1 MAKYQTRSLSGLQ
14 TREAEND
21 QMIIEGYFVVF
32 NTWTELYDGYY
43 EQVSPKAFDNVDL
56 TDIRALINHNDGLVL
71 GRTKS
76 STLTLRVDDK
86 GLYGEI
92 KVNPNDQ
99 DAVNLYERVK
109 RGDVDQCSFG
119 FQITEEEWEDTA
131 EGYRS
136 TITGINLFEVSVV
149 TFPAYEDTLV
159 TARSKDVLNFRKRK
173 LKERLNDVKADF
185 INKKN
190 QSL

>member
-1 MAKYQTRSLSGLQ
+1 MKKYQTRSLSGLQ

-21 QMIIEGYFVVF
+21 QMIIGGYFVVF
-32 NTWTELYDGYY
+32 NSWTELWDGYY
-43 EQVSPKAFDNVDL
+43 EQVSPKAFENIDL

-76 STLTLRVDDK
+76 NTLTLRVDDK

-119 FQITEEEWEDTA
+119 FQITEEEWEDTI

-136 TITGINLFEVSVV
+136 TITGIKLYEVSVV
-149 TFPAYEDTLV
+149 TFPAYEDTSV
-159 TARSKDVLNFRKRK
+159 SARSKDVLNFRKRK
-173 LKERLNDVKADF
+173 LKERLSNVKANF
-185 INKKN
+185 INEKN

>member
-1 MAKYQTRSLSGLQ
+1 MKKYQTRSLSGLQ

-21 QMIIEGYFVVF
+21 QMIIGGYFVVF
-32 NTWTELYDGYY
+32 NTWTELWDGYY
-43 EQVSPKAFDNVDL
+43 EQVSPKAFENVDL

-76 STLTLRVDDK
+76 NTLTLRVDDK

-119 FQITEEEWEDTA
+119 FQITEEEWEDTV

-149 TFPAYEDTLV
+149 TFPAYEDTSV
-159 TARSKDVLNFRKRK
+159 SARSKDVLNFRKRK
-173 LKERLNDVKADF
+173 LKERLSDVKANF
-185 INKKN
+185 ISKKN

>member
-1 MAKYQTRSLSGLQ
+1 MKTYQTRSLSGLQ

-21 QMIIEGYFVVF
+21 QMIIGGYFVVF
-32 NTWTELYDGYY
+32 NSWTELWDGYY
-43 EQVSPKAFDNVDL
+43 EQVSPKAFENIDL

-76 STLTLRVDDK
+76 NTLTLRVDDK

-131 EGYRS
+131 DGYRS

-173 LKERLNDVKADF
+173 LKERLSNVKADF
-185 INKKN
+185 INEKN

>member
-1 MAKYQTRSLSGLQ
+1 MKMAKYQTRSLSGLQ

-21 QMIIEGYFVVF
+21 QMIIGGYFVVF
-32 NTWTELYDGYY
+32 NSWTELWDSYY
-43 EQVSPKAFDNVDL
+43 EQVSPKAFENIDL

-76 STLTLRVDDK
+76 NTLTLRVDDK

-159 TARSKDVLNFRKRK
+159 TARSKDILNFRKRK
-173 LKERLNDVKADF
+173 LKERLSNVKADF
-185 INKKN
+185 TNKEN
-190 QSL
+190 

>member
-1 MAKYQTRSLSGLQ
+1 MKMAKYQTRSLSGLQ

-21 QMIIEGYFVVF
+21 QMIIGGYFVVF
-32 NTWTELYDGYY
+32 NSWTELWDGYY
-43 EQVSPKAFDNVDL
+43 EQVSPKAFESIDL

-76 STLTLRVDDK
+76 NTLTLRVDEK

-119 FQITEEEWEDTA
+119 FQITEEEWEDA
-131 EGYRS
+131 DEGYRP
-136 TITGINLFEVSVV
+136 TITGIKLFEVSVV
-149 TFPAYEDTLV
+149 TFPAYEDTSV
-159 TARSKDVLNFRKRK
+159 SARSKDILNFRKRK
-173 LKERLNDVKADF
+173 LKERLSNVKADF
-185 INKKN
+185 TDQKD
-190 QSL
+190 

>member
-1 MAKYQTRSLSGLQ
+1 MKMAKYQTRSLSGLQ

-21 QMIIEGYFVVF
+21 QMIIGGYFVVF
-32 NTWTELYDGYY
+32 NSWTELWDGYY
-43 EQVSPKAFDNVDL
+43 EQVSPKAFESIDL

-76 STLTLRVDDK
+76 NTLTLRVDEK

-119 FQITEEEWEDTA
+119 FQITEEELEDA
-131 EGYRS
+131 DEGYRS
-136 TITGINLFEVSVV
+136 TITGIKLFEVSVV
-149 TFPAYEDTLV
+149 TFPAYEDTSV
-159 TARSKDVLNFRKRK
+159 SARSKDILNFRKRK
-173 LKERLNDVKADF
+173 LKERLSNVKADF
-185 INKKN
+185 TDQKD
-190 QSL
+190 

>member
-1 MAKYQTRSLSGLQ
+1 MAKYQTRSLSGLK

-21 QMIIEGYFVVF
+21 QMIIGGYFVVF
-32 NTWTELYDGYY
+32 NSWTELWDGYY
-43 EQVSPKAFDNVDL
+43 EQVSPKAFENVDL

-76 STLTLRVDDK
+76 NTLTLRVDDK

-119 FQITEEEWEDTA
+119 FQITEEEWEDTV

-149 TFPAYEDTLV
+149 TFPAYEDTSV
-159 TARSKDVLNFRKRK
+159 SARSKDVLNFRKRK
-173 LKERLNDVKADF
+173 LKERLSDVKANF
-185 INKKN
+185 ISKKN

>member
-1 MAKYQTRSLSGLQ
+1 MKMAKYQTRSLSGLQ

-21 QMIIEGYFVVF
+21 QMIIGGYFVVF
-32 NTWTELYDGYY
+32 NSWTELWDGYY
-43 EQVSPKAFDNVDL
+43 EQVSPKAFESIDL

-76 STLTLRVDDK
+76 NTLTLRVDEK

-119 FQITEEEWEDTA
+119 FQITEEEWEDA
-131 EGYRS
+131 DEGYRS
-136 TITGINLFEVSVV
+136 TITGIKLFEVSVV
-149 TFPAYEDTLV
+149 TFPAYEDTSV
-159 TARSKDVLNFRKRK
+159 SARSKDILNFRKRK
-173 LKERLNDVKADF
+173 LKERLSNVKADF
-185 INKKN
+185 TDQKD
-190 QSL
+190 

>member
-1 MAKYQTRSLSGLQ
+1 MKMAKYQTRSLSGLQ

-21 QMIIEGYFVVF
+21 QMIIGGYFVVF
-32 NTWTELYDGYY
+32 NTWTKLWDGYF
-43 EQVSPKAFDNVDL
+43 EQVSPKAFENIDL
-56 TDIRALINHNDGLVL
+56 ADIRALINHNDGLVL

-76 STLTLRVDDK
+76 NTLTLRVDDK

-136 TITGINLFEVSVV
+136 TITGIKLYEVSVV
-149 TFPAYEDTLV
+149 TFPAYEDTNV
-159 TARSKDVLNFRKRK
+159 SARSKDVLNFRKRK
-173 LKERLNDVKADF
+173 LKERLSNVKANF
-185 INKKN
+185 INEEN
-190 QSL
+190 

>member
-1 MAKYQTRSLSGLQ
+1 MKTYQTRSLSGLQ
-14 TREAEND
+14 TREAENE
-21 QMIIEGYFVVF
+21 QMIIGGYFVVF
-32 NTWTELYDGYY
+32 NTWTELWEGYY
-43 EQVSPKAFDNVDL
+43 EQVSPKAFENVDL

-76 STLTLRVDDK
+76 NTLTLRVDDK

-119 FQITEEEWEDTA
+119 FQITEEEWEDA
-131 EGYRS
+131 VDGYRS
-136 TITGINLFEVSVV
+136 TITGIKLFEVSVV
-149 TFPAYEDTLV
+149 TFPAYEDTSV
-159 TARSKDVLNFRKRK
+159 SARSKDILNFRKRK
-173 LKERLNDVKADF
+173 IKERLNNVKADF
-185 INKKN
+185 INEKN
-190 QSL
+190 

>member
-1 MAKYQTRSLSGLQ
+1 MKKYQTRSLSGLQ

-21 QMIIEGYFVVF
+21 QMIIGGYFVVF
-32 NTWTELYDGYY
+32 NSWTELWDGYY
-43 EQVSPKAFDNVDL
+43 EQVSPKAFENVDL

-76 STLTLRVDDK
+76 NTLTLRVDDK

-136 TITGINLFEVSVV
+136 TITGIKLFEVSVV
-149 TFPAYEDTLV
+149 TFPAYEDTSV
-159 TARSKDVLNFRKRK
+159 SARSKDILNFRKRK
-173 LKERLNDVKADF
+173 LKERLSNVKADF
-185 INKKN
+185 INEKN
-190 QSL
+190 

>member
-1 MAKYQTRSLSGLQ
+1 MKTYQTRSLSGLQ

-21 QMIIEGYFVVF
+21 QMIIDGYFVVF
-32 NTWTELYDGYY
+32 NTWTELREGYY
-43 EQVSPKAFDNVDL
+43 EQVSPKAFENVDL
-56 TDIRALINHNDGLVL
+56 TDIRALINHDDGLVL
-71 GRTKS
+71 GRTKA

-119 FQITEEEWEDTA
+119 FQITEEEWEDTI

-136 TITGINLFEVSVV
+136 TITGIKLFEVSVV

-159 TARSKDVLNFRKRK
+159 TARSKDILNLRKRK
-173 LKERLNDVKADF
+173 IKERLSNVKADF
-185 INKKN
+185 TNKEN
-190 QSL
+190 

>member
-1 MAKYQTRSLSGLQ
+1 MKTYQIRSLSGLQ

-21 QMIIEGYFVVF
+21 QMIIGGYFVVF
-32 NTWTELYDGYY
+32 NTWTELWDGYF
-43 EQVSPKAFDNVDL
+43 EQVSPIAFENSDL

-76 STLTLRVDDK
+76 NSLTLRVDDK
-86 GLYGEI
+86 GLYGES

-131 EGYRS
+131 DGYRS
-136 TITGINLFEVSVV
+136 TITGIKLFEVSVV
-149 TFPAYEDTLV
+149 TFPAYEDTSV
-159 TARSKDVLNFRKRK
+159 SARSKDILNFRKQK
-173 LKERLNDVKADF
+173 LKERLSNVKADF
-185 INKKN
+185 INKEN
-190 QSL
+190 

>member
-1 MAKYQTRSLSGLQ
+1 MKMAKYQTRSLSGLQ

-21 QMIIEGYFVVF
+21 QMIIGGYFVVF
-32 NTWTELYDGYY
+32 NSWTKLWDGYY
-43 EQVSPKAFDNVDL
+43 EQVSPKAFENIDL

-76 STLTLRVDDK
+76 NTLTLRVDDK

-119 FQITEEEWEDTA
+119 FQITEEEWEDTD

-136 TITGINLFEVSVV
+136 TITGVKLFEVSVV
-149 TFPAYEDTLV
+149 TFPAYEDTSV
-159 TARSKDVLNFRKRK
+159 SARSKDILNFRKRK
-173 LKERLNDVKADF
+173 LKERLNNVKADF
-185 INKKN
+185 ANKEN
-190 QSL
+190 

>member
-1 MAKYQTRSLSGLQ
+1 MKMAKYQTRSLSGLQ

-21 QMIIEGYFVVF
+21 QMIIGGYFVVF
-32 NTWTELYDGYY
+32 NSWTKLWDGYY
-43 EQVSPKAFDNVDL
+43 EQVSPKAFENIDL

-76 STLTLRVDDK
+76 NTLTLRVDDK

-119 FQITEEEWEDTA
+119 FQITEEEWEDTD

-136 TITGINLFEVSVV
+136 TITGVKLFEVSVV
-149 TFPAYEDTLV
+149 TFPAYEDTSV
-159 TARSKDVLNFRKRK
+159 SARSKDILNFRKRK
-173 LKERLNDVKADF
+173 LKERLSNVKADF
-185 INKKN
+185 TNKEN
-190 QSL
+190 

>member
-1 MAKYQTRSLSGLQ
+1 MKMAKYQTRSLNGLQ

-21 QMIIEGYFVVF
+21 QMIIGGNFVVF
-32 NTWTELYDGYY
+32 NSWTELWDGYY
-43 EQVSPKAFDNVDL
+43 EQVSPKAFESIDL

-76 STLTLRVDDK
+76 NTLTLRVDDK

-119 FQITEEEWEDTA
+119 FQITEEEWEDTD

-136 TITGINLFEVSVV
+136 TITGVKLFEVSVV
-149 TFPAYEDTLV
+149 TFPAYEDTSV
-159 TARSKDVLNFRKRK
+159 FARSKDILNFRKRK
-173 LKERLNDVKADF
+173 LKERLSNVKTDF
-185 INKKN
+185 TNEEN
-190 QSL
+190 

>member
-1 MAKYQTRSLSGLQ
+1 MKKYQTRSLSGLQ

-21 QMIIEGYFVVF
+21 QMIIGGYFVVF
-32 NTWTELYDGYY
+32 NTWTELFEGYF
-43 EQVSPKAFDNVDL
+43 EQVSPKAFENIDL

-76 STLTLRVDDK
+76 NTLTLRVDDK

-119 FQITEEEWEDTA
+119 FQITNEELEDTI

-136 TITGINLFEVSVV
+136 IITGIKLYEVSVV
-149 TFPAYEDTLV
+149 TFPAYEDTSV
-159 TARSKDVLNFRKRK
+159 SARSKDIFNFRKRK
-173 LKERLNDVKADF
+173 LKERLSNVKANF

>member
-1 MAKYQTRSLSGLQ
+1 MKTYQTRSLSGLQ

-21 QMIIEGYFVVF
+21 QMIIGGYFVVF
-32 NTWTELYDGYY
+32 NTWTELWDGYY
-43 EQVSPKAFDNVDL
+43 EQVSPKAFDNIDL

-76 STLTLRVDDK
+76 NTLTLRVDDK

-136 TITGINLFEVSVV
+136 TITGIKLFEVSVV

-173 LKERLNDVKADF
+173 LKERLNDVKANF
-185 INKKN
+185 INEKN

>member
-1 MAKYQTRSLSGLQ
+1 MKKYQTRSLSGLQ

-21 QMIIEGYFVVF
+21 QMIIGGYFVVF
-32 NTWTELYDGYY
+32 NSWTELCDGYF
-43 EQVSPKAFDNVDL
+43 EQVSPKAFENVDL

-76 STLTLRVDDK
+76 NTLTLRVDDK

-119 FQITEEEWEDTA
+119 FQITEEEWEDTV

-149 TFPAYEDTLV
+149 TFPAYEDTSV
-159 TARSKDVLNFRKRK
+159 SARSKDVLNFRKRK
-173 LKERLNDVKADF
+173 LKERLSNVKANF
-185 INKKN
+185 INEKN

>member
-1 MAKYQTRSLSGLQ
+1 MAKYQTRSLSGLK

-21 QMIIEGYFVVF
+21 QMIIGGYFVVF
-32 NTWTELYDGYY
+32 NTWTELWDGYY
-43 EQVSPKAFDNVDL
+43 EQVSPKAFENVDL

-76 STLTLRVDDK
+76 NTLTLRVDDK

-136 TITGINLFEVSVV
+136 TITGIKLFEVSVV
-149 TFPAYEDTLV
+149 TFPAYEDTSV
-159 TARSKDVLNFRKRK
+159 SARSKDILNFRKRK
-173 LKERLNDVKADF
+173 LKERLSNVKADF
-185 INKKN
+185 TNEKN

>member
-1 MAKYQTRSLSGLQ
+1 MKMAKYQTRSLSGLQ

-21 QMIIEGYFVVF
+21 QMIISGYFVVF
-32 NTWTELYDGYY
+32 NTWTKLYDGYY
-43 EQVSPKAFDNVDL
+43 EQVSPKAFENTDL

-71 GRTKS
+71 GRTKA

-119 FQITEEEWEDTA
+119 FQITEEEWEDTVD
-131 EGYRS
+131 GYRS
-136 TITGINLFEVSVV
+136 TITGIKLFEVSVV

-159 TARSKDVLNFRKRK
+159 TARSKDVLNFRKQK
-173 LKERLNDVKADF
+173 LKERLSNVKADF
-185 INKKN
+185 INKEN
-190 QSL
+190 

>member
-1 MAKYQTRSLSGLQ
+1 MKMAKYQTRSLNGLQ

-21 QMIIEGYFVVF
+21 QMIIGGYFVVF
-32 NTWTELYDGYY
+32 NSWTELWDGYY
-43 EQVSPKAFDNVDL
+43 EQVSPKAFESIDL

-76 STLTLRVDDK
+76 NTLTLRVDDK

-119 FQITEEEWEDTA
+119 FQITEEEWEDTD

-136 TITGINLFEVSVV
+136 TITGVKLFEVSVV
-149 TFPAYEDTLV
+149 TFPAYEDTSV
-159 TARSKDVLNFRKRK
+159 FARSKDILNFRKRK
-173 LKERLNDVKADF
+173 LKERLSNVKTDF
-185 INKKN
+185 TNEEN
-190 QSL
+190 

>member
-1 MAKYQTRSLSGLQ
+1 MKKYQTRSLSGLQ

-21 QMIIEGYFVVF
+21 QMIIGGYFVVF
-32 NTWTELYDGYY
+32 NTWTELWDGYY
-43 EQVSPKAFDNVDL
+43 EQVSPKAFENIDL

-76 STLTLRVDDK
+76 NTLTLRVDDK

-149 TFPAYEDTLV
+149 TFPAYEDTSV
-159 TARSKDVLNFRKRK
+159 SARSKDVLNFRKRK
-173 LKERLNDVKADF
+173 LKERLSNVKANF
-185 INKKN
+185 INEKN

>member
-21 QMIIEGYFVVF
+21 QMIIGGYFVVF
-32 NTWTELYDGYY
+32 NSWTELWDGYY
-43 EQVSPKAFDNVDL
+43 EQVSPKAFENIDL

-76 STLTLRVDDK
+76 NTLTLRVDDK

-136 TITGINLFEVSVV
+136 TITGIKLFEVSVV
-149 TFPAYEDTLV
+149 TFPAYEDTSV
-159 TARSKDVLNFRKRK
+159 SARSKDVLNFRKRK
-173 LKERLNDVKADF
+173 LKERLSNVKANF
-185 INKKN
+185 INEKN

>member
-1 MAKYQTRSLSGLQ
+1 MKMAKYQTRSLSGLQ

-21 QMIIEGYFVVF
+21 QMIIGGYFVVF
-32 NTWTELYDGYY
+32 NSWTELWDGYY
-43 EQVSPKAFDNVDL
+43 EQVSPKAFENIDL

-76 STLTLRVDDK
+76 NTLTLRVDDK

-159 TARSKDVLNFRKRK
+159 TARSKDILNFRKRK
-173 LKERLNDVKADF
+173 LKERLSNVKADF
-185 INKKN
+185 TNKEN
-190 QSL
+190 

>member
-1 MAKYQTRSLSGLQ
+1 MKKYQTRSLSGLQ

-21 QMIIEGYFVVF
+21 QMIIGGYFVVF
-32 NTWTELYDGYY
+32 NTWTELWDGYY
-43 EQVSPKAFDNVDL
+43 EQVSPKAFENVDL

-76 STLTLRVDDK
+76 NTLTLRVDDK

-136 TITGINLFEVSVV
+136 TITGIKLFEVSVV
-149 TFPAYEDTLV
+149 TFPAYEDTSV
-159 TARSKDVLNFRKRK
+159 SARSKDILNFRKRK
-173 LKERLNDVKADF
+173 LKERLSNVKADF
-185 INKKN
+185 TNEKN

>member
-1 MAKYQTRSLSGLQ
+1 MKMAKYQTRSLSGLQ

-21 QMIIEGYFVVF
+21 QMIIGGYFVVF
-32 NTWTELYDGYY
+32 NSWTELWDGYY
-43 EQVSPKAFDNVDL
+43 EQVSPKAFENIDL

-76 STLTLRVDDK
+76 NTLTLRVDDK

-149 TFPAYEDTLV
+149 TFPAYEDANV
-159 TARSKDVLNFRKRK
+159 SARSKDILNFRKRK
-173 LKERLNDVKADF
+173 LKERLSNVKANF
-185 INKKN
+185 INEKN
-190 QSL
+190 

>member
-1 MAKYQTRSLSGLQ
+1 MKMAKYQTRSLSGLQ
-14 TREAEND
+14 TRETEND
-21 QMIIEGYFVVF
+21 QMIIGGYFVVF
-32 NTWTELYDGYY
+32 NTWTELWDGYY
-43 EQVSPKAFDNVDL
+43 EQVSPKAFENVDL

-76 STLTLRVDDK
+76 NTLTLRVDDK

-136 TITGINLFEVSVV
+136 TITGIKLFEVSVV
-149 TFPAYEDTLV
+149 TFPAYEDTSV
-159 TARSKDVLNFRKRK
+159 SARSKDILNFRKRK
-173 LKERLNDVKADF
+173 LKERLNNVKANF
-185 INKKN
+185 TNEKN
-190 QSL
+190 